1 MAASDQMRRVL
12 VDNVPINVPEYTTPS
27 KIIQLSGQNPK
38 ERDLVKEYGDGTTDI
53 FPSNR
58 RIHTSDGDSFKAQL
72 TAIEG

>member
-1 MAASDQMRRVL
+1 MAASDQMRRVI

-27 KIIQLSGQNPK
+27 KIIQLIGQNPK

-58 RIHTSDGDSFKAQL
+58 MINTRDGDSIKAQI
-72 TAIEG
+72 TAIEC